1 MDIRYARRNPT
12 DADASSRDV
21 PANPRLGDDDGGV
34 DADGATTDATGE
46 AGVDGEGVGTE
57 SELEEDG
64 EDGGKGNPA
73 RVVAATCEELA
84 AEFAT
89 PEGCGVDGVDAGG
102 VWEVSEL
109 GWGEDDGERGAKV
122 ANEFVYAVEA
132 DETGGVGI
140 KGAPDALEVVEVGW
154 GDDGVFS
161 KDAERDV
168 VEYGGD
174 EEIGEDVAHR
184 DDVGDKVQDG
194 AVWKAAVG
202 CRRAVIDAKRLGNH
216 EIVHVLPPTFSGD
229 DLEEEQKRA
238 GEGLKVGILVQRFA
252 VLDICEELRSD
263 PGVHEH
269 PNHHQSH
276 DA

>member
-1 MDIRYARRNPT
+1 MDPG
-12 DADASSRDV
+12 DASSRDV
-21 PANPRLGDDDGGV
+21 TANPRLRDDGGGV
-34 DADGATTDATGE
+34 DADSAATNAAGE
-46 AGVDGEGVGTE
+46 TGVDGEGVGTE
-57 SELEEDG
+57 FELEEDG
-64 EDGGKGNPA
+64 EEGGKGNPA
-73 RVVAATCEELA
+73 RVVAARREELA
-84 AEFAT
+84 ADFAT
-89 PEGCGVDGVDAGG
+89 PEGCGVDGVDTGG
-102 VWEVSEL
+102 LWEVSEL
-109 GWGEDDGERGAKV
+109 RWGEDDGERGAEV
-122 ANEFVYAVEA
+122 VDEFVYTVEA

-184 DDVGDKVQDG
+184 DDVGDKVQDS

-202 CRRAVIDAKRLGNH
+202 CLRAVVDAKRFGNH
-216 EIVHVLPPTFSGD
+216 EIVHVLPPAFSGD

-252 VLDICEELRSD
+252 ILYVCKELRSN
-263 PGVHEH
+263 PGIHEH